1 MSWVQ
6 LLQPNLILSE
16 SVLGIT
22 PELLQHHQLRG
33 LILDVDDT
41 LVPAAIPE
49 VSEHLCHWLESL
61 RPHVSLWLVTNNLNR
76 RRIQRIADRVQV
88 PYLLG
93 AGKPS
98 RRKLR
103 EAARGMGLPLT
114 TIAMVGDRLLTDVL
128 AGNRLGLFTIL
139 VAPIHYSGKPQST
152 GIIHQAEGWL
162 SRRIGST
169 LTPLR

>member
-1 MSWVQ
+1 MSWVH
-6 LLQPNLILSE
+6 LLQPNLILPD

-22 PELLQHHQLRG
+22 PELLQQHQIKG

-41 LVPAAIPE
+41 LVPATMPE
-49 VSEHLCHWLESL
+49 VSEQLCHWLETL
-61 RPHVSLWLVTNNLNR
+61 RPHVRLWLVTNNLNR
-76 RRIQRIADRVQV
+76 KRIQQIADTVQV

-103 EAARGMGLPLT
+103 EAAKGMGLPVT

-128 AGNRLGLFTIL
+128 AGNRLGMFTIL
-139 VAPIHYSGKPQST
+139 VAPIRYGEPLPSAR
-152 GIIHQAEGWL
+152 IIHQLEGWL
-162 SRRIGST
+162 SRQMGGVV
-169 LTPLR
+169 PPYP